1 MYSQKIGVRK
11 LQSVK
16 RGRTVRHFVIFLCVK
31 RLKIPSVREET
42 NASSA
47 ITGVNRRRGCDGVII
62 AFSDTAGTELNLQ
75 HICCERLSHDPAAVL
90 CRLSQRSNPVRGAQ
104 S

>member
-1 MYSQKIGVRK
+1 MYSQKIGDRK
-11 LQSVK
+11 LQSIK
-16 RGRTVRHFVIFLCVK
+16 CRRTVRHFVIFLCVK
-31 RLKIPSVREET
+31 RPKIPSVREET

-75 HICCERLSHDPAAVL
+75 HICGIQHIGGERLSHDAADVL
-90 CRLSQRSNPVRGAQ
+90 SPLSQP
-104 S
+104 